1 MQPLLL
7 FLDVADIRFGTKAI
21 IFRDEGGIKID
32 LPKLSF
38 FSLFSR
44 TGRDTIWKC
53 IKLRSRPNS
62 EVLLRSI
69 VYQLYR
75 LKILDKSKSIIDI
88 GCWISDNTIVW
99 SEMLE
104 PGQAKVFAID
114 PSENNLR
121 FGKSLA
127 SANSASN
134 ISWHHNVCSDI
145 DGQELFYEG
154 SIDHTCFDNS
164 SKRHHLSIKS
174 STIDKLIPASHQAS
188 VGLFHL
194 DVEGFEKLVLLGAK
208 DVISSSLPV
217 ILFEQHITTDDFYD
231 IARFLGQWLYKIY
244 MINEVIPGCRLDCR
258 NFIAFPQ
265 GTDISELLN
274 IYKRASTRPRYYP
287 AALAPV
293 LIEVT

>member
-1 MQPLLL
+1 MQPLLS
-7 FLDVADIRFGTKAI
+7 FLKFVYIRFGAQVV
-21 IFRDEGGIKID
+21 IFRDEGGISIN
-32 LPKLSF
+32 LPKLGF
-38 FSLFSR
+38 FSLLSR
-44 TGRDTIWKC
+44 SGRDTISKC
-53 IKLRSRPNS
+53 FVLRSRPKS

-99 SEMLE
+99 SAMLDPE
-104 PGQAKVFAID
+104 QAKVFAID
-114 PSENNLR
+114 PSEDNLR
-121 FGKSLA
+121 FGKFLA
-127 SANSASN
+127 SANSATN

-154 SIDHTCFDNS
+154 SIDHACFDKS
-164 SKRHHLSIKS
+164 SKHHRLSITS

-194 DVEGFEKLVLLGAK
+194 DVEGFEQLVLLGAK

-217 ILFEQHITTDDFYD
+217 ILFEQHITTDDFD
-231 IARFLGQWLYKIY
+231 DVARFLSQWLYKIY
-244 MINEVIPGCRLDCR
+244 MINEVLPDCRLDCR

-265 GTDISELLN
+265 GVDISELLSH
-274 IYKRASTRPRYYP
+274 YDRASISSQYFP
-287 AALAPV
+287 AVFGPV
-293 LIEVT
+293 LIEVI